1 MSTAV
6 AAAAG
11 SGLQPTLAELV
22 AIGAELARRPARAP
36 RARARL
42 AGNHHS
48 RLAGRGMDYAD
59 SRPYVPGDDARHVDW
74 RVSARTGQLYSKRF
88 HAERERIC
96 LLLVDPVPAQ
106 FFGTRVRL
114 KSVQCARA
122 GAAAVWRA
130 RQQGDRMGVFYAADG
145 QAMAPRGGD
154 RAVMATLDALV
165 RCYAQPPAPPARP
178 LADSLLSATR
188 LCRGGVLV
196 VLADAA
202 RAAAV
207 PSTLWAACSAHA
219 QVHLLVVSDVLETAP
234 PSRRLWLHG
243 SDGLME
249 VDLHSAAGRARWQQ
263 QLGAPLEAVRGLA
276 AQGVQVHLL
285 ATDDS
290 AVQWLPDLSAGA
302 R

>member
-1 MSTAV
+1 MSSAV

-22 AIGAELARRPARAP
+22 AIGAELAHRPARAP

-42 AGNHHS
+42 AGQHAS

-88 HAERERIC
+88 HAERERVC

-114 KSVQCARA
+114 KSVQYARA
-122 GAAAVWRA
+122 GAAAAWRA

-145 QAMAPRGGD
+145 QTSAPRSGE
-154 RAVMATLDALV
+154 RALMATLDALV
-165 RCYAQPPAPPARP
+165 RAYARPSDQPLRP
-178 LADSLLSATR
+178 LADSLLPATR
-188 LCRGGVLV
+188 LCRGGTLV

-207 PSTLWAACSAHA
+207 PATLWAACAVHA
-219 QVHLLVVSDVLETAP
+219 QVHLLVVADVLETAP
-234 PSRRLWLHG
+234 PPRRVSLYG
-243 SDGLME
+243 SDGPLE
-249 VDLHSAAGRARWQQ
+249 VDLRSAAARAQWQV
-263 QLGAPLEAVRGLA
+263 QLGAPLQAVRELSG
-276 AQGVQVHLL
+276 QGVQVHVL
-285 ATDDS
+285 ATDDC
-290 AVQWLPDLSAGA
+290 AVQWLPGLTAGA